1 MINQHPNHDSHETP
15 ADLRKVIQRVDA
27 LGASE
32 RASAR
37 AGFESHIHSSTVDLI
52 NPERL
57 KLVPAPFVK
66 SSARR
71 WISPMRVAAA
81 VAFLST
87 VGITYLAING
97 QLKSQSPTIAAID
110 IDPVA
115 DIEHWLTV
123 ASSEDTAN
131 AVDAEIDLL
140 LADTQKLSEGI
151 RTAPIDGG
159 AL

>member
-1 MINQHPNHDSHETP
+1 MNNQHPTHDNHETP
-15 ADLRKVIQRVDA
+15 ADLHGVATQVDA
-27 LGASE
+27 LAAAE

-37 AGFESHIHSSTVDLI
+37 VGFESHIHGSTVELL
-52 NPERL
+52 NPDRL
-57 KLVPAPFVK
+57 KLVPAPFVHTPT
-66 SSARR
+66 RH

-81 VAFLST
+81 VAVLST
-87 VGITYLAING
+87 VGVTYLAMNG
-97 QLKSQSPTIAAID
+97 QLTSPSSTIAV

-123 ASSEDTAN
+123 SSSEDTSN

-151 RTAPIDGG
+151 RTAPADGG